1 MLDTEWYVRMCFIII
16 ALRKR
21 VWTILRVGWFLL
33 HLQHMCAYEH
43 TQMCAPISWVTQP
56 FTLLIV
62 LKNLLMGTLSLR
74 ILTVP
79 VRSRKLRDQVV
90 FGSAGLQK
98 TPKLGPKWPPSD
110 FLCLFLFYFPISTR
124 LCRCHFSTGHIPIL
138 LTLYKNHDWF
148 KDNHF
153 QPCNTHREN
162 KTGELCYSKPWT
174 VERS

>member
-1 MLDTEWYVRMCFIII
+1 MRPHSNSSFFPHGFGCLTLNGMCVCVLLVLHWQREYEQSCMLGGFSYIYSTY
-16 ALRKR
+16 A
-21 VWTILRVGWFLL
+21 
-33 HLQHMCAYEH
+33 HMCAYEH
-43 TQMCAPISWVTQP
+43 TQMCGPISWVTQP

-110 FLCLFLFYFPISTR
+110 FLCLFLFYFPISNR
-124 LCRCHFSTGHIPIL
+124 LCRCHFSTGHIPHPTYPVQKSWLI
-138 LTLYKNHDWF
+138 
-148 KDNHF
+148 
-153 QPCNTHREN
+153 QR
-162 KTGELCYSKPWT
+162 
-174 VERS
+174 